1 MKKYRVVM
9 HPEAEIDIISSYRWG
24 TKNWGEER
32 AKAWVNE
39 LRKTILTR
47 LTSLPLRCPA
57 APESDELG
65 RTVRQL
71 IVQRYRVLFTVDKQT
86 VTILHVRGSY
96 SRTRITEVQQQ

>member
-24 TKNWGEER
+24 IKNWGEEQ
-32 AKAWVNE
+32 ANAWVSE
-39 LRKTILTR
+39 LRRTILTR

-65 RTVRQL
+65 QIVRQL
-71 IVQRYRVLFTVDKQT
+71 IVQRYCVLFTVDKQT

-96 SRTRITEVQQQ
+96 SQTPITERQQH